1 MCFISLCFEAGLVGC
16 PPWGEPGRV
25 FRTWHHGFVSLEGA
39 PPTTQPAPPG
49 HPLSRRAVWL
59 FVAVAVWALLLVV
72 VAYVSVGRDAPTVRE
87 QRDLAQAVPVVDR
100 ALGELMAAAG
110 TDVVTTISGAKLATG
125 CRITPL
131 RDGARLERSITIR
144 TTEAYGP
151 ALLDRMAQ
159 RLPADYRARVRHGK
173 GGTVHSLRADA
184 GEFVAIRGGV
194 TAPGVITL
202 TVATGCRP
210 TGGAELAE
218 LLPGVP
224 IDDEP
229 GRVLAALGT
238 TPVGDGQRA
247 GAPCPG
253 GGAGYTA
260 RAVGRASGPTSL
272 ADKLR
277 PLAGPS
283 AVVVTDEPDRYAYR
297 SGSLSVVVEV
307 VDGQIRVAT
316 TSACPRQ

>member
-1 MCFISLCFEAGLVGC
+1 M
-16 PPWGEPGRV
+16 
-25 FRTWHHGFVSLEGA
+25 SLEGA
-39 PPTTQPAPPG
+39 PPTTQPAAPG

-59 FVAVAVWALLLVV
+59 VVAVAVWALLLVV
-72 VAYVSVGRDAPTVRE
+72 VAYVSAGRDAPTVRE

-131 RDGARLERSITIR
+131 RDGATLERNITIR
-144 TTEAYGP
+144 TAGADGP
-151 ALLDRMAQ
+151 ALLDRIGQ
-159 RLPADYRARVRHGK
+159 RLPESYRARVRHSASGA
-173 GGTVHSLRADA
+173 VHSLRADA

-194 TAPGVITL
+194 TSPGVATL

-210 TGGAELAE
+210 TGAAAVVD
-218 LLPGVP
+218 LLPGLP

-229 GRVLAALGT
+229 ARVLAALGA

-247 GAPCPG
+247 GAACPG

-260 RAVGRASGPTSL
+260 RAVGRASGPTPL

-316 TSACPRQ
+316 TSGCPGQ